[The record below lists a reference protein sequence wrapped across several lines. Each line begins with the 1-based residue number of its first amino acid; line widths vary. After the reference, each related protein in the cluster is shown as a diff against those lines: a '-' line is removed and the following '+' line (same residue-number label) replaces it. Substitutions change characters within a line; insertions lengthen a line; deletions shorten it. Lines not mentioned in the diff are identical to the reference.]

1 MTILAETHH
10 SRFERFRD
18 LHNGFFVIPTV
29 WDTLSAIAS
38 EDAGFEA
45 IATSSAALGYAN
57 GILSSERIQFE
68 TVVQKIG
75 EIVKAVQIPV
85 SIDLEDGYPEVTG
98 DIGDSIRR
106 VIDVGVVAAN
116 IEDSPARHDVPLV
129 AAEDHAR
136 AIARAREAA
145 DRAGRGF
152 FINGRTDVFLLEDG
166 LPHSRSVEEAI
177 RRANL
182 YIDAGADGIYVPG
195 QGLADE
201 DVAQLAVGIRGP
213 LTLLAPPQGT
223 SFAQWREIGVA
234 RVSLGTLVIRNAFAA
249 IQTQLAELR
258 DGNVVTAFPAV
269 DIDAVLRR
277 TSPSQVA
284 AE

>member
-1 MTILAETHH
+1 MTAHSATPR

-18 LHNGFFVIPTV
+18 LHKGFFVIPTV

-57 GILSSERIQFE
+57 GILSSERIPFE
-68 TVVQKIG
+68 TVVEKLG
-75 EIVKAVQIPV
+75 EIVKSVHIPV
-85 SIDLEDGYPEVTG
+85 SIDMEDGYPEVTG

-106 VIDVGVVAAN
+106 IIDVGVIAAN

-129 AAEDHAR
+129 SAEDHAR

-145 DRAGRGF
+145 DKTGKGF
-152 FINGRTDVFLLEDG
+152 FINARTDVFLLDER
-166 LPHSRSVEEAI
+166 LPYSRSVEEAI

-182 YIDAGADGIYVPG
+182 YIDAGADGIYVTG
-195 QGLADE
+195 KNLRDD
-201 DVAQLAVGIRGP
+201 DVASLVKGIRGP
-213 LTLLAPPQGT
+213 LTLLAPSVGVP
-223 SFAQWREIGVA
+223 FRHWRDIGVA

-258 DGNVVTAFPAV
+258 DRNVVSAFPPV
-269 DIDAVLRR
+269 DIDAVLRHA
-277 TSPSQVA
+277 SSHPVA